1 MSFASAD
8 NLELKLENDS
18 NNIINNILKD
28 PEAKGMVSALRKGPP
43 PQLGFMWGLDE
54 PNYWT
59 TAERRGIDQMH
70 IWVLQNGWESSGYA
84 IMFRTLQEKIKNMD
98 NNHINGL
105 LHREG

>member
-59 TAERRGIDQMH
+59 AAVRRGIDQMH

-84 IMFRTLQEKIKNMD
+84 IMFRTLQEKIKNSVK
-98 NNHINGL
+98 NFWCI
-105 LHREG
+105 RSF